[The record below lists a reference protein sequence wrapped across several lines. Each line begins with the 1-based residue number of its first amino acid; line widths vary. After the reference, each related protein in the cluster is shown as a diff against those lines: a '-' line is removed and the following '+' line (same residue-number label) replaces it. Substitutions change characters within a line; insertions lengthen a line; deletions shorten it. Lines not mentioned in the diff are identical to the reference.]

1 MFVNV
6 AKVFRNNLDDYL
18 RTAKMNDGYQSS
30 PRSNTTGIPDEN
42 LLGSHDIVEP
52 NNWLLMTN
60 TSVESPQLNKFRTL
74 SSSQNMGWKG
84 ILVEQYQS
92 QPHQSLEGSFA
103 ALSVHW
109 LNFYLTKPF
118 HLVQKHDDRF
128 HESII
133 QNGDLVFVPAGQP
146 TYWRS
151 QSDRTPISK
160 LSVCLQPELV
170 TQIAE
175 SSDLNPDRIELID
188 CFSRSDLHLRQIAVM
203 LLAEIQSG
211 GIMGELYVESLT
223 QVFVIHLLRH
233 YSSLQP
239 KIANRYDLPARRLE
253 NAIDYIQAHLDSD
266 LSMAQIAGS
275 VNSSPTYFASLF
287 KQATGISLHQY
298 VIKQRVERA
307 KLLIETTDLPIFNI
321 AAQVGFA
328 SSSHLTY
335 HCKRLTGMTPKQIA
349 NRII

>member
-1 MFVNV
+1 MSSDV
-6 AKVFRNNLDDYL
+6 AKVFPDNLRDYL
-18 RTAKMNDGYQSS
+18 RTAKLNDEYQSS
-30 PRSNTTGIPDEN
+30 PQSNLIDVPDEN
-42 LLGSHDIVEP
+42 SLDPHDIVKP

-74 SSSQNMGWKG
+74 LSSQNMGWNG
-84 ILVEQYQS
+84 IVVEQYQS

-109 LNFYLTKPF
+109 INFYLTKPF
-118 HLVQKHDDRF
+118 HLVQKHDDRS
-128 HESII
+128 HESTI
-133 QNGDLVFVPAGQP
+133 QNGDLVFVPAGQS

-151 QSDRTPISK
+151 QSDHTPISK

-170 TQIAE
+170 TQIAR
-175 SSDLNPDRIELID
+175 SADLNSDRIELID
-188 CFSRSDLHLRQIAVM
+188 CFSRSDSHLRQIAVM

-239 KIANRYDLPARRLE
+239 KIVNRYDLPARRLE
-253 NAIDYIQAHLDSD
+253 NAIDYIHAHLDSD
-266 LSMAQIAGS
+266 LSMIQIAAS

-298 VIKQRVERA
+298 VIKQRVNRA
-307 KLLIETTDLPIFNI
+307 KLLLETTDLPIPNI

-335 HCKRLTGMTPKQIA
+335 HCKRQTGMTPKQIA
-349 NRII
+349 NQTI